1 MNTETQINLLDYI
14 KDVKDFPKEGIIFKD
29 ITPILLNPKAYQ
41 YCLNQLLE
49 KSSSPKI
56 KFDKIVGVE
65 SRGFWFGPA
74 MAQQL
79 NVGFVPVRKKGKLPG
94 ETISQN
100 YNLEYG
106 QDALEIHK
114 NAICK
119 GDRILIH
126 DDLLASGGTVSAVE
140 KLVAQLGGEVV
151 GYNFVIS
158 LDSIFKDRSLN
169 APISSVLTF

>member
-29 ITPILLNPKAYQ
+29 ITPILINPKAYR

-49 KSSSPKI
+49 KSSSTTI

-74 MAQQL
+74 MAHQL

>member
-41 YCLNQLLE
+41 YCLSQLLE
-49 KSSSPKI
+49 KSSSTTI

-74 MAQQL
+74 MAHQL
-79 NVGFVPVRKKGKLPG
+79 KVGFVPVRKKGKLPG